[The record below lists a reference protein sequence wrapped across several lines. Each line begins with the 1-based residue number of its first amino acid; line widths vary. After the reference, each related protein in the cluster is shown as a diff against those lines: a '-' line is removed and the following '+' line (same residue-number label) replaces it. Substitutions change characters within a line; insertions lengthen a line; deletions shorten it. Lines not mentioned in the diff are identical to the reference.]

1 MALEI
6 ERKFLVESGAEEIYK
21 KTCRTNWEIEQG
33 YLNHCSDKN
42 TIRVRTV
49 VPVNMAYLT
58 VKSRNKGCVRN
69 EFEYQIP
76 FTDGEELLAMC
87 KTTIT
92 KTRYMVIDS
101 GFIIEVDE
109 FSGDNEG
116 LVVAEI
122 EFKET
127 DPRFKLSEE
136 ELQKLLPYWLG
147 EEVTDEPKYYNSWLS
162 QTPYKVW
169 DE

>member
-21 KTCRTNWEIEQG
+21 KTCRTHWEIEQG

-42 TIRVRTV
+42 TIRVRTIAWTGK
-49 VPVNMAYLT
+49 AYLT
-58 VKSRNKGCVRN
+58 VKSRNDGCVRT

-76 FTDGEELLAMC
+76 LADGVELLKMC

-92 KTRYMVIDS
+92 KTRYTVIDS

-127 DPRFKLSEE
+127 DPRL
-136 ELQKLLPYWLG
+136 
-147 EEVTDEPKYYNSWLS
+147 
-162 QTPYKVW
+162 
-169 DE
+169 